1 MGSDVVHNTLEV
13 RLRVPPSL
21 NVPVAV
27 SCKVVA
33 WAMLG
38 FAGVIAIEDKFAA
51 FTVSEAPP
59 LTAPSVAEMFVVP
72 ILSPVASPLTVIE
85 ATLVAD
91 DFQVTTSV
99 TSCMLPSEKV
109 PMAANCCAMPSGM
122 LGVAGVTA
130 IEVMTAEVTVRVVDP
145 ETAPETAVMVVVPAV
160 TAFARPWVGV
170 LVLTLATAG
179 FEELHVALAVR
190 FCVLPSL

>member
-1 MGSDVVHNTLEV
+1 
-13 RLRVPPSL
+13 
-21 NVPVAV
+21 
-27 SCKVVA
+27 
-33 WAMLG
+33 
-38 FAGVIAIEDKFAA
+38 
-51 FTVSEAPP
+51 
-59 LTAPSVAEMFVVP
+59 
-72 ILSPVASPLTVIE
+72 
-85 ATLVAD
+85 
-91 DFQVTTSV
+91 
-99 TSCMLPSEKV
+99 
-109 PMAANCCAMPSGM
+109 M
-122 LGVAGVTA
+122 LGVAGVTV